1 LDTLTNGRR
10 IVKKAFDSAFR
21 KAANPSR
28 ARLAV
33 LATTMLVLGIALS
46 TGAAALATDSRDQTD
61 TYSKPPD
68 TTSTHE
74 TTDTTTSTTST
85 STQSTSVP
93 STVSVAGTTAAGVA
107 PAPAAGGGP
116 GGGQGGGGAP
126 AAQAPAG
133 NGQLPFT
140 GVHVP
145 ALIVIALGMIAGG
158 IALRRKLEDSA

>member
-1 LDTLTNGRR
+1 
-10 IVKKAFDSAFR
+10 VKKAFDSAFS
-21 KAANPSR
+21 KAANSSR

-46 TGAAALATDSRDQTD
+46 TGAAALATDSRDQTS
-61 TYSKPPD
+61 TYS
-68 TTSTHE
+68 TTDRS
-74 TTDTTTSTTST
+74 TTDTRTTSTTST
-85 STQSTSVP
+85 STTSTSVP

-116 GGGQGGGGAP
+116 GGGQGGGGGAP